1 MTIVAG
7 AACPEGVVIT
17 GDSRSSV
24 QLGAGA
30 IRASTDYARK
40 VFAINE
46 SFAAATFGWATL
58 EGKTISGHVRDF
70 ERQMAHTDDVGQV
83 ANELRDYFQAR
94 IQAHV
99 AAGLD
104 PAPAQGDEPLGFIIG
119 GYDAGGIGHV
129 LQVWPYGGSVQDICQ
144 TNSPGGVWNGETDVM
159 IRLVKGYDAARVDT
173 SAWPQQHRD
182 ELAQA
187 EYIINF
193 AWFALQDAIDWTVH
207 VARTTIDT
215 QRFTNGTIGGPGAI
229 PTTGGAIEV
238 ATVTPGDG
246 VRWISRTDLRG

>member
-7 AACPEGVVIT
+7 AACPEGVVIA

-24 QLGAGA
+24 QLAPGAY
-30 IRASTDYARK
+30 RTSTDYARK
-40 VFAINE
+40 VFAINDK
-46 SFAAATFGWATL
+46 FLAATFGWATL
-58 EGKTISGHVRDF
+58 EDKTISGHVREF
-70 ERQMAHTDDVGQV
+70 ELQMAHTDDVGQV
-83 ANELRDYFQAR
+83 ANELCVYFHAR
-94 IQAHV
+94 MQAHI

-104 PAPAQGDEPLGFIIG
+104 PAPPQGAEPLGFIVA
-119 GYDAGGIGHV
+119 GYDPAGVGHV
-129 LQVWPYGGSVQDICQ
+129 MRVMPYGNIVRDDCQ
-144 TNSPGGVWNGETDVM
+144 TNSPGGIWNGETDVM
-159 IRLVKGYDAARVDT
+159 LRLIKGYDAARIDVST
-173 SAWPQQHRD
+173 WEQQHQV
-182 ELAQA
+182 ELTNA

-215 QRFTNGTIGGPGAI
+215 QRFTNGTAGAPGAT
-229 PTTGGAIEV
+229 PTTGGTIEV